1 MLFSFLVVTGGCVTE
16 FIPRVNEDKELLVVQ
31 GLITDQPEPNIIKLS
46 KSMPLGDTI
55 AARPLSGC
63 SVQISDDAGNNY
75 NLSETIA
82 GTYITDPN
90 IFKGI
95 IGKKYTLH
103 IGLNNGYNTIRYESD
118 PMELK
123 PVPPIDSL
131 YYEKTVIEK
140 SYENYPGIDGCQIL
154 LNTHDPGNNCTY
166 YRWDYSETWELRILF
181 PVPNMICWI
190 SDNSN
195 NINIKSTAVL
205 DENRIIRHP
214 VNYISNSTDRLKIK
228 YSILVNQYS
237 MNENEYIYWEQLQ
250 NLTVQV
256 GGLYDMIPASI
267 PNNLRCIENP
277 EEKVLGYFSVSAKS
291 SRRIFIK
298 DNFSG
303 IIDLYA
309 DCISDT
315 LHTDYVDNIPDLN
328 TSFWV
333 LLIQKGSFSKP
344 GYTVI
349 TDSRGCA
356 DCTVRGTNIKP
367 DFWQDDK

>member
-1 MLFSFLVVTGGCVTE
+1 
-16 FIPRVNEDKELLVVQ
+16 
-31 GLITDQPEPNIIKLS
+31 
-46 KSMPLGDTI
+46 
-55 AARPLSGC
+55 
-63 SVQISDDAGNNY
+63 
-75 NLSETIA
+75 
-82 GTYITDPN
+82 
-90 IFKGI
+90 
-95 IGKKYTLH
+95 
-103 IGLNNGYNTIRYESD
+103 
-118 PMELK
+118 
-123 PVPPIDSL
+123 
-131 YYEKTVIEK
+131 
-140 SYENYPGIDGCQIL
+140 
-154 LNTHDPGNNCTY
+154 
-166 YRWDYSETWELRILF
+166 
-181 PVPNMICWI
+181 MICWI
-190 SDNSN
+190 SGNSN
-195 NINIKSTAVL
+195 NINIKSTVVL
-205 DENRIIRHP
+205 DEDRIIRHP

-237 MNENEYIYWEQLQ
+237 MNENEYIYWKQLQ

-267 PNNLRCIENP
+267 PNNLRCIDNP

-333 LLIQKGSFSKP
+333 LLIQKGSFTRP